1 MSLENQ
7 TQIIDKIGGLGESI
21 PGLNSN
27 SIIQNLLKN
36 SKELSTYYD
45 SIPQDVE
52 ENVQRGM
59 SREEAQKKS
68 DEDIKNVTESYKKGI
83 EKGIKDKITSMKQ
96 NYKIFKDSVDSI
108 PEDITALIS
117 NIALPATV
125 TAPPGAPNPIY
136 ALNLA
141 KQGKNTLG
149 RTLNTAISAFTQLL
163 KDANSIGFEMPT
175 SILNLF
181 EKISTI
187 NTLISSIPV

>member
-59 SREEAQKKS
+59 SREEAQKK
-68 DEDIKNVTESYKKGI
+68 IRRRHKKM
-83 EKGIKDKITSMKQ
+83 SQ
-96 NYKIFKDSVDSI
+96 N
-108 PEDITALIS
+108 
-117 NIALPATV
+117 
-125 TAPPGAPNPIY
+125 
-136 ALNLA
+136 
-141 KQGKNTLG
+141 
-149 RTLNTAISAFTQLL
+149 
-163 KDANSIGFEMPT
+163 PT
-175 SILNLF
+175 KK
-181 EKISTI
+181 E
-187 NTLISSIPV
+187 

>member
-1 MSLENQ
+1 VSLENQ